1 MRHLLSLFFIAC
13 LAPLAP
19 AAEFALTFDKA
30 ALDQPFTGR
39 VHVLLLRSEPRPVA
53 GGLNWFDPEPAFA
66 KDVKGWK
73 PGEDL
78 TIDATAV
85 STVPP
90 EKIKPGTYYAQA
102 VMDRD
107 LGGRSFTNSPGNLYS
122 KPVKLVF
129 DPKTTGK
136 LALKLDQTATEQK
149 FAETETVK
157 LVEHE
162 SKLLTK
168 FHGKPIKLRAG
179 VILPPSFAK
188 DAGKKY
194 PVVYEVPGFGGTH
207 FGALG
212 MVARKPWDVA
222 GTEMIWVLLDPSC
235 RLGHHTFAD
244 SDNNGPC
251 GTALVEELIPE
262 IEKRFR
268 GTGTRFVTG
277 HSSGGWSSLWL
288 QVAYPDTFH
297 GCWSTSPD
305 SVDFRDFQ
313 RIDVYNSGSNM
324 FADSTGGRRPI
335 ARRAGKP
342 VLFWRGF
349 SDMEVVMSRGGQ
361 LASFEAVFSPRG
373 ANGQPEQLW
382 DRKTG
387 AIRSDVAKAWEKYDI
402 RLVLERNWSALAPK
416 LKGKVHVYMGD
427 VDTFYLEGA
436 TRLLKESLAALGSDA
451 VVEIFPGKDHGLID
465 RPLRER
471 MNKEMAAA
479 AARREAST
487 APRP

>member
-1 MRHLLSLFFIAC
+1 MRFAFSLVFA
-13 LAPLAP
+13 AALAP
-19 AAEFALTFDKA
+19 AVSAAEFVLTFDKT

-39 VHVLLLRSEPRPVA
+39 VHVLLLRNEPRPVA

-66 KDVKGWK
+66 KDVKDWK
-73 PGEDL
+73 PGDEL
-78 TIDATAV
+78 SLDASTAV
-85 STVPP
+85 STTPLASV
-90 EKIKPGTYYAQA
+90 KPGTYFAQA

-107 LGGRSFTNSPGNLYS
+107 LGGRSFTSSPGNVYS
-122 KPVKLVF
+122 KPLKLAF
-129 DPKTTGK
+129 DPKTAGK
-136 LALKLDQTATEQK
+136 VALKLDQTATEPK
-149 FAETETVK
+149 FAETDTVK

-162 SKLLTK
+162 SARLTK
-168 FHGKPIKLRAG
+168 FHGKPMKMRAG
-179 VILPPSFAK
+179 VILPPSFAT

-194 PVVYEVPGFGGTH
+194 PVVYDIPGFSGTH

-212 MVARKPWDVA
+212 IASRKPWDVA
-222 GTEMIWVLLDPSC
+222 GTEMIWVVLDPSC

-262 IEKRFR
+262 IERRFR
-268 GTGTRFVTG
+268 GSGTRFVTG
-277 HSSGGWSSLWL
+277 HSSGGWASLWL

-313 RIDVYNSGSNM
+313 RIDVYNVGSNA
-324 FADSTGGRRPI
+324 FADSTGGKRPI
-335 ARRAGKP
+335 ARRGGKP

-349 SDMEVVMSRGGQ
+349 SDMEVVMGRGGQ
-361 LASFEAVFSPRG
+361 LASFEAVFSRRAADG
-373 ANGQPEQLW
+373 NPEPLW

-387 AIRSDVAKAWEKYDI
+387 ALRSDVAKTWERYDI
-402 RLVLERNWSALAPK
+402 RLVLERNWPALAPK
-416 LKGKVHVYMGD
+416 LKGKLHVYMGD

-436 TRLLKESLAALGSDA
+436 TRLLKESLSALGSDA
-451 VVEIFPGKDHGLID
+451 VVEMFPGKDHGLID
-465 RPLRER
+465 RALRER

-479 AARREAST
+479 AARRE
-487 APRP
+487 PPKP